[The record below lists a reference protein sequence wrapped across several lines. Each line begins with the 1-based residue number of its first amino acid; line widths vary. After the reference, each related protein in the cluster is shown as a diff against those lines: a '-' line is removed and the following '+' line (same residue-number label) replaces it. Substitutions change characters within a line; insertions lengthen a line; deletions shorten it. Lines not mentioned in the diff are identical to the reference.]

1 MKVGDL
7 VYCPIDLSTGEMF
20 TKNWELAVITAI
32 SKNEPKINVAY
43 VKKHDSNIVMGTW
56 FTEELKLASES

>member
-1 MKVGDL
+1 
-7 VYCPIDLSTGEMF
+7 MF